1 MEHENPALRPEAL
14 PRIAPDEE
22 WKLMLE
28 ITRMASRLMETNPS
42 LSPRDAVRDVA
53 QVFGH
58 AVEVFRREPET
69 AAAEQQTTC

>member
-1 MEHENPALRPEAL
+1 MDHADPALRPEAM

-28 ITRMASRLMETNPS
+28 ITRIASRLMEAKPS
-42 LSPRDAVRDVA
+42 LSPCDAVRDVA

-58 AVEVFRREPET
+58 AVEVFGRRAAGT
-69 AAAEQQTTC
+69 AAEQRTTR